1 QKYPGTAKIYLP
13 EGFPLQQGD
22 TLRQPDLAITLRAIA
37 QQGRKGFYEGP
48 VAEHIVK
55 GVTENDGAMTLDDLK
70 NYEAVIG
77 EPVHGTYRGY
87 EIISADAPQSG
98 ASIIQAMNML
108 ENANIKAMGH
118 FTTSTNTAHL
128 MAETM
133 RRVYAD
139 RTSFTQ
145 DPKFAYIP
153 TQGLISKDY
162 ALVRYNDI
170 NMSMADPPDYRKT
183 KAGNPLIYDAKPSKR
198 AAVQPEKKQEFR
210 ERDDADDESA
220 PAKRETDPFDNWG
233 QKRKAK
239 SNESSTES
247 EKKEKGTAPEEKK
260 MENPEKKE
268 IESSYNLGG
277 TSTGAED
284 LAFASE
290 YAQQPMSES
299 GGHTTHLSVADKDG
313 NIVSLT
319 QTLGTFFGS
328 GYEVDGVLLNCS
340 LTNFSTTASV
350 NSIEPN
356 KQPRSSIAPTIILK
370 DGKPYM
376 SVGSPGAGRIVATVI
391 QLIVNAID
399 FGMDA
404 GANNRAPRFFCQKFD
419 DYFHLESNFSD
430 EVKIGLKNKGHNLRE
445 HGMLDL
451 FFGGAQIIMIDQATH
466 TFYGSAD
473 PRRGG
478 AAIGD

>member
-1 QKYPGTAKIYLP
+1 MP
-13 EGFPLQQGD
+13 QGD
-22 TLRQPDLAITLRAIA
+22 TLRLPELAATLRTIA
-37 QQGRKGFYEGP
+37 QQGRKGFYEGAI
-48 VAEHIVK
+48 AEHIVK
-55 GVTENDGAMTLDDLK
+55 GVTENGGAMTLNDLK
-70 NYEAVIG
+70 NYEVVIG
-77 EPVHGTYRGY
+77 EPVRGTYRGY

-108 ENANIKAMGH
+108 ENANIKSMGH

-139 RTSFTQ
+139 RTAFTQ

-170 NMSMADPPDYRKT
+170 NMAMADPPDYRKT
-183 KAGNPLIYDAKPSKR
+183 KAGNPMSYDSKPAKRS
-198 AAVQPEKKQEFR
+198 AAQPEKKPEYR
-210 ERDDADDESA
+210 ERDDVDDESA
-220 PAKRETDPFDNWG
+220 ASKRETDPFDNWG

-239 SNESSTES
+239 TSESSAES
-247 EKKEKGTAPEEKK
+247 EKKEKGKSPEEKK
-260 MENPEKKE
+260 EENPEKKE
-268 IESSYNLGG
+268 IESSYNE
-277 TSTGAED
+277 SGAMASD
-284 LAFASE
+284 YDFALASE
-290 YAQQPMSES
+290 NAEQPVLES
-299 GGHTTHLSVADKDG
+299 GGHTTHLSVADKEG

-328 GYEVDGVLLNCS
+328 GYEVEGVLLNCS
-340 LTNFSTTASV
+340 LSNFSTTASV

-370 DGKPYM
+370 DGKPFM
-376 SVGSPGAGRIVATVI
+376 SVGSPGAGRIVATII

-419 DYFHLESNFSD
+419 DYLHLESNFSD
-430 EVKIGLKNKGHNLRE
+430 EVKAGLKNKGHNLRE
-445 HGMLDL
+445 HGELDL
-451 FFGGAQIIMIDQATH
+451 FFGGAQIIMIDQAMH